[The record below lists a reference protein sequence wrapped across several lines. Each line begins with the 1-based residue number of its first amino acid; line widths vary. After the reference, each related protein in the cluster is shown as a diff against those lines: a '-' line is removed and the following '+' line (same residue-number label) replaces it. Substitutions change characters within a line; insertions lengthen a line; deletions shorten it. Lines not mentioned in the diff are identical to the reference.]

1 VKTKETPA
9 EKKKVEVL
17 FPHPYGY
24 LQGTHNDIVSKKSN
38 SKVKL
43 APLTSDKDL
52 STIKVNDPVDK
63 LLKKA

>member
-1 VKTKETPA
+1 VKTKETPV
-9 EKKKVEVL
+9 EKKPELL

-24 LQGTHNDIVSKKSN
+24 LQGTNNDVLSPKSN

-52 STIKVNDPVDK
+52 STTKGKDPVDK
-63 LLKKA
+63 LLMTA